1 MSNDAEAQAVLM
13 FTKGLVLASVLDHA
27 DRLESL
33 NWTVEIDGRDAI
45 YITPSGRRLRVTVEY
60 E

>member
-1 MSNDAEAQAVLM
+1 MSDAEAQAVLM

-33 NWTVEIDGRDAI
+33 NWTVEIDGHDAV
-45 YITPSGRRLRVTVEY
+45 YVTPSGRRLRVSVEY